1 MITVLTF
8 SIIAAGLV
16 FLAGRKDAARDPR
29 LTVLLLILLSAFPL
43 MLVMMPKIAVLPTAG
58 GTAGVARFPWGMIL
72 SGIWAVGFSFALSR
86 LALAAWILCL
96 WRDRSVIVDCVDG
109 VEIRELRGLRGPVAA
124 GVFRPVIFFP
134 ETWREWSEARLQVV
148 VEHELAHHRRRDPL
162 SRLFVELACAVHWYH
177 PLVRWMARRFML
189 QSEFAC
195 DAMVLGKGIDAKKYA
210 TVLCDFAEN
219 RSVSRLALSM
229 AETSTLEARVSRMLK
244 PASRFSSAALLTI
257 GGLGLMAACS
267 LSMIGQKA
275 GNDTQVPAHE
285 VELRL
290 TADPFPGE
298 DGPP

>member
-1 MITVLTF
+1 MIPVLTF

-29 LTVLLLILLSAFPL
+29 LTVLLLVVLSAFPL
-43 MLVMMPKIAVLPTAG
+43 MLVMMPKIAALPAAG
-58 GTAGVARFPWGMIL
+58 GTANAAGFPWGKIL
-72 SGIWAVGFSFALSR
+72 SVIWAAGFSIALGR
-86 LALAAWILCL
+86 LALAAWILRR
-96 WRDRSVIVDCVDG
+96 WRDRSVLVDRVAG
-109 VEIRELRGLRGPVAA
+109 VEIRELQGLRGPVAA
-124 GVFRPVIFFP
+124 GVFRPIIFYP
-134 ETWREWSEARLQVV
+134 ETWREWSEVRRQVV
-148 VEHELAHHRRRDPL
+148 LEHELAHHRRRDPL

-219 RSVSRLALSM
+219 RSASRLALSM

-244 PASRFSSAALLTI
+244 PASGFSSAALLTA

-267 LSMIGQKA
+267 LSMIGQKV
-275 GNDTQVPAHE
+275 GKDTQIPAHE
-285 VELRL
+285 VELRS

-298 DGPP
+298 DGAP